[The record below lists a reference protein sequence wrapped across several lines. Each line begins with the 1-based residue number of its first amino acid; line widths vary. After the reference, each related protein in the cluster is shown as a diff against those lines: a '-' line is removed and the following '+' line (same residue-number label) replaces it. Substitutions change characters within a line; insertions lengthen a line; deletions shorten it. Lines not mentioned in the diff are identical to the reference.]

1 MFGSWL
7 WVASGCGESGFES
20 TADGGYC
27 EGHERCACYGNG
39 TCDEGLSCLSEH
51 CVRLAAND
59 DGGESAA
66 PSGDDEAVADEA
78 VSEEASAE
86 DEHPGAGDDIASD
99 DDSNPAKDDSVAPS
113 ADDAMQ
119 DDGMGSPGEDS
130 EPSDGEPNTTEPQN
144 TEPQNTEPSA
154 ADDASDDVSEPD
166 DSDAEPPENTDATGD
181 MSVDPTETEPPPSES
196 TPDEPPETTLPEDC
210 EIALDPDHVCRARAA
225 CSSANCSVFEYVW
238 AVDTQG
244 ALVADAGRSL
254 SLQDVSNDGLTV
266 LGTYREKGVTIDAG
280 NAFVWYWGEE
290 AIHLLASSDG
300 SAPVAI
306 NGDGSVVVGHDIACD
321 SECTYS
327 PTRWTH
333 GEPEPLPSA
342 APVPYSIS
350 DGNVVIGYTRVG
362 EVLQSFVWS
371 GGEPALVD
379 GTALMVLD
387 AAATRA
393 LGLNDDGEV
402 VLWQESGSR
411 FMPAGPNNFDPQY
424 PTAFNRNG
432 TLAIGQGWDGSHE
445 GWFLWEID
453 TDTVSVVTPPLAGY
467 DGVMPTDI
475 DEEGQIV
482 VGQCLDMAHLDQI
495 RSATIAFYWDAEA
508 GMRSFEDELESRG
521 VLLPEGVRLQSASL
535 SHDGQLAFGSGF
547 VSGTPILWRA
557 WLGRL

>member
-1 MFGSWL
+1 MRKRRWALFGSWL
-7 WVASGCGESGFES
+7 WVASGCAESSFES
-20 TADGGYC
+20 AADGGYC
-27 EGHERCACYGNG
+27 EGQERCACYGNG
-39 TCDEGLSCLSEH
+39 TCDEGLSCLSAH
-51 CVRLAAND
+51 CVRLGAGG
-59 DGGESAA
+59 DGGASAS
-66 PSGDDEAVADEA
+66 PSVDDEAVDDEA
-78 VSEEASAE
+78 VSDEASTE
-86 DEHPGAGDDIASD
+86 DERPSAGDDAVSGDDSSAGSSKNDSATASD
-99 DDSNPAKDDSVAPS
+99 DAT
-113 ADDAMQ
+113 Q
-119 DDGMGSPGEDS
+119 DDGTLDVGDE
-130 EPSDGEPNTTEPQN
+130 GEPNTTEP
-144 TEPQNTEPSA
+144 ESTEPSA
-154 ADDASDDVSEPD
+154 ADDLTEPD
-166 DSDAEPPENTDATGD
+166 HSDAEQPEDTGVTDETSVEPTDAEPP
-181 MSVDPTETEPPPSES
+181 PSDS

-238 AVDTQG
+238 AVDTEG

-321 SECTYS
+321 SECTYA

-333 GEPEPLPSA
+333 GEPEPLPST
-342 APVPYSIS
+342 APVPYTIS
-350 DGNVVIGYTRVG
+350 DGNVVVGYTRVG

-387 AAATRA
+387 AEATRA

-453 TDTVSVVTPPLAGY
+453 TDTVSVITPPLAGY

-475 DEEGQIV
+475 DEEGQLV
-482 VGQCLDMAHLDQI
+482 VGQCLDMAHLEQT
-495 RSATIAFYWDAEA
+495 RTATIAFYWDAEA

-521 VLLPEGVRLQSASL
+521 VLLPEGVRLQTASL
-535 SHDGQLAFGSGF
+535 SHDGNVAFGSGF